1 MKKQKTVKP
10 KSDQVRVT
18 LRMSEDVWREARHS
32 ALDQNVPFGRY
43 VEAALVAYRGGK
55 P

>member
-1 MKKQKTVKP
+1 MKKQQKKTKA
-10 KSDQVRVT
+10 DQVRVT
-18 LRMSEDVWREARHS
+18 LRMSEDVWREARHA

-55 P
+55 S